1 MFKTIAKL
9 LARDKAG
16 ELARRKAGQF
26 VKQALVP
33 KSKAEALISYAPEP
47 LYAAFQAAS
56 MPEGTSVADRLLVGI
71 EDLGIGMIGSG
82 GGRLLGAGLARSMPN
97 VSDEV
102 RSLVNISGDLGGNVA
117 ANYLAPRPQID
128 RVFDQLG
135 ADAQQQAA
143 LEQQL
148 RDEALVES
156 LIQAGLVSG
165 DALRALG

>member
-1 MFKTIAKL
+1 MFKTIANL
-9 LARDKAG
+9 LARNEAG
-16 ELARRKAGQF
+16 KTARRKAGQF

-33 KSKAEALISYAPEP
+33 QGKAEALISYAPEP

-102 RSLVNISGDLGGNVA
+102 RSLVNISGDLGGNIA
-117 ANYLAPRPQID
+117 ANYLAPRPQIN

-165 DALRALG
+165 DALRTLG